1 LILGRSQQLNGNT
14 LGRSRRVRRST
25 LSVITTQHKWEQF
38 ALLLIDVQ
46 RDFWS
51 ERTAHAHPD
60 FPANIA
66 TLLTVCRREGID
78 VIHLRASFRADRS
91 DWMPT
96 YLVRGRTPCVEG
108 TAGIEAL
115 PFASEHVGETIMH
128 KHTFDGFQ
136 NGELEHYLHQRGK
149 RFVLTAGLLTSVC
162 VLLTTASAM
171 QKGFLAAVVED
182 CCADERTAHQ
192 HTLERYTFI
201 FERTPVGSIAN
212 RHTEWIAALERLNAI
227 KASFHT

>member
-1 LILGRSQQLNGNT
+1 MTNI
-14 LGRSRRVRRST
+14 
-25 LSVITTQHKWEQF
+25 QHNWDQF

-51 ERTAHAHPD
+51 ERAAHVHPD

-66 TLLTVCRREGID
+66 ALLTLCRHEGIE
-78 VIHLRASFRADRS
+78 VIHLRASFSADMS

-96 YLVRGRTPCVEG
+96 YLLRGRTPCVQG
-108 TAGIEAL
+108 TAGIEPL
-115 PFASEHVGETIMH
+115 PFASENVGETILL

-136 NGELEHYLHQRGK
+136 NPELEQYLHQRGK
-149 RFVLTAGLLTSVC
+149 RFVLTAGLLTSTC

-182 CCADERTAHQ
+182 CCADEPNAHK
-192 HTLERYTFI
+192 HTLDRYTFI
-201 FERTPVGSIAN
+201 FERTPVGLITSHHA
-212 RHTEWIAALERLNAI
+212 EWMAALKQLDAF
-227 KASFHT
+227 KASFHK

>member
-1 LILGRSQQLNGNT
+1 MLT
-14 LGRSRRVRRST
+14 P
-25 LSVITTQHKWEQF
+25 QHNWEPF
-38 ALLLIDVQ
+38 VLLLIDVQ

-51 ERTAHAHPD
+51 ERAAHVHPD

-66 TLLTVCRREGID
+66 SLLTLCRREGID
-78 VIHLRASFRADRS
+78 IIHLRASFRADRS

-96 YLVRGRTPCVEG
+96 YLLRGRTPCVEG
-108 TAGIEAL
+108 TAGIEPL
-115 PFASEHVGETIMH
+115 PFASEHVGETILR

-136 NGELEHYLHQRGK
+136 NGELEQYLHQRGK

-182 CCADERTAHQ
+182 CCADEPTAHQ

-201 FERTPVGSIAN
+201 FGRTPVGLIAN
-212 RHTEWIAALERLNAI
+212 RYAEWMAALKQLDAI
-227 KASFHT
+227 KARFHT

>member
-1 LILGRSQQLNGNT
+1 MHQAFSM
-14 LGRSRRVRRST
+14 
-25 LSVITTQHKWEQF
+25 ITTPHNWEQF

-51 ERTAHAHPD
+51 ERTAHVHPD

-66 TLLTVCRREGID
+66 ALLTFCRREGIE
-78 VIHLRASFRADRS
+78 VIHLRASFSADRS

-96 YLVRGRTPCVEG
+96 YLLRGRTPCVQA
-108 TAGIEAL
+108 TAGIEPL
-115 PFASEHVGETIMH
+115 PFASEHVGETILL

-136 NGELEHYLHQRGK
+136 HPELEQYLHHRGK
-149 RFVLTAGLLTSVC
+149 RFVLTAGLLTSTC
-162 VLLTTASAM
+162 VLLTSASAM
-171 QKGFLAAVVED
+171 QKGFLAALVED
-182 CCADERTAHQ
+182 CCADEPNAHK

-201 FERTPVGSIAN
+201 FERTPVGLISS
-212 RHTEWIAALERLNAI
+212 HHSEWMAALEQLDAF

>member
-1 LILGRSQQLNGNT
+1 M
-14 LGRSRRVRRST
+14 
-25 LSVITTQHKWEQF
+25 ITPQYNWEQF
-38 ALLLIDVQ
+38 ALLLIDLQ

-51 ERTAHAHPD
+51 ERAAHVHPD

-66 TLLTVCRREGID
+66 ALLTLCRLEGIE
-78 VIHLRASFRADRS
+78 VIHLPASFSADRS
-91 DWMPT
+91 DWMPK
-96 YLVRGRTPCVEG
+96 YLLRGRTPCVQG
-108 TAGIEAL
+108 TAGIEPL
-115 PFASEHVGETIMH
+115 PFASENVGETIML

-136 NGELEHYLHQRGK
+136 NPELEQYLHQRGK

-182 CCADERTAHQ
+182 CCADEPNAHK

-201 FERTPVGSIAN
+201 FERTPVGLIRSHHA
-212 RHTEWIAALERLNAI
+212 EWIAALEQLDAI
-227 KASFHT
+227 KASFDT